1 MEDRKRSKPR
11 QSAKDRALGLLGVRW
26 RSREELR
33 RRLRQAGYEPD
44 DIDRALADLT
54 EVGLIEDGRFAR
66 ELVRDQA
73 TRRHAGDRAIL
84 SALRQKG
91 VSADVAEVALGQA
104 GDEAER
110 ARDLAARR
118 AARMMTLAPDAACTI
133 TVTFTPS
140 SGDVPSSGTLNVTDN
155 AAGGTQSF
163 TVPVGTCTG
172 QVFYPQGTAVTV
184 TENVPEFWPSLKLNV
199 SDAG

>member
-1 MEDRKRSKPR
+1 MEDGKRSKPR

-44 DIDRALADLT
+44 DVERALADLT

-118 AARMMTLAPDAACTI
+118 AARMMTLAPDAAYRRLYGLLLRRG
-133 TVTFTPS
+133 FPP
-140 SGDVPSSGTLNVTDN
+140 GL
-155 AAGGTQSF
+155 AAEACREALAEAF
-163 TVPVGTCTG
+163 P
-172 QVFYPQGTAVTV
+172 AAEAEL
-184 TENVPEFWPSLKLNV
+184 TES
-199 SDAG
+199 